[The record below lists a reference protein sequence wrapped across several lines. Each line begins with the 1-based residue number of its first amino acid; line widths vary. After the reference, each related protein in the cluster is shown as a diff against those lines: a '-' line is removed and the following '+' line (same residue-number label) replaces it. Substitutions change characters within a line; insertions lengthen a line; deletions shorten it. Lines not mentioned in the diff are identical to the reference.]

1 MAGLPPTASGRKAR
15 KRRPIKP
22 LRVLVVD
29 RQPDIGASLAGR
41 VGEYQI
47 EMVQVSSLAEARQH
61 LSAFPVD
68 VALIDDEQ
76 PDGCGANLVDELSRR
91 VDGTL
96 SIVVSAQPTMDGS
109 VRAIR
114 AGAIDYIAKPI
125 EAQELTRRLE
135 HAGQRHQLQYERRRR
150 LRRLRRVCKKLNRMR
165 NDIRQQVDILCQDLV
180 AAYQELAVQMNQVV
194 QTSEFAGVIRQELD
208 LEQLLR
214 KTLEY
219 LLQKVGPTNAAI
231 FLPAGSD
238 EYTLGGYVNYDCTS
252 DSAEVLLQHLADVV
266 APRVAER
273 GGPIHITDSA
283 TLAAWIGS
291 DMALL
296 TDSHMVAFTCWH
308 EQEPLAVVILFR
320 HESDTYDPGILEMSE
335 SIAPML
341 GEFLAKLIRIH
352 HRHLD
357 IEDGPEEDD
366 GDFTWGNA
374 A

>member
-1 MAGLPPTASGRKAR
+1 MAGQPPSASGRKAR

-29 RQPDIGASLAGR
+29 REPDIGSSL
-41 VGEYQI
+41 VGCVSEYQI

-61 LSAFPVD
+61 LATFPVD
-68 VALIDDEQ
+68 VALIDDDQ
-76 PDGCGANLVDELSRR
+76 PDGCGANLAGELSRK

-96 SIVVSAQPTMDGS
+96 SILVSAKPTIDGTI
-109 VRAIR
+109 RAIR
-114 AGAIDYIAKPI
+114 AGAIDFIAKPV
-125 EAQELTRRLE
+125 EPKELAKRLE
-135 HAGQRHQLQYERRRR
+135 HAGRRHQVQYDRRRR

-165 NDIRQQVDILCQDLV
+165 NDVRQQVDILCQDLV

-238 EYTLGGYVNYDCTS
+238 EYTLGGYVNYDCTT

-273 GGPIHITDSA
+273 AEPVHVTDGA
-283 TLAAWIGS
+283 TLSAWIGTE
-291 DMALL
+291 MALL
-296 TDSHMVAFTCWH
+296 TDSHLVAFTCWH
-308 EQEPLAVVILFR
+308 DREPLAVVILFR
-320 HESDTYDPGILEMSE
+320 DAFDVYDPSIVEMCE
-335 SIAPML
+335 SIAPTL
-341 GEFLAKLIRIH
+341 GEYLAKLIRIH

-357 IEDGPEEDD
+357 LEDD
-366 GDFTWGNA
+366 QEGGDFTWDNA